1 MPFSGSDA
9 HAKIETANNSLIFTE
24 YAPGH
29 PSRKTNDFP
38 HTFGAE
44 KTGQK
49 TAENRLISSKKQIS
63 PFPERRP
70 LSQTQSNLR
79 ADIPTGSR

>member
-49 TAENRLISSKKQIS
+49 TAENGLISSKKQIS

-70 LSQTQSNLR
+70 LSHTQLNLR

>member
-38 HTFGAE
+38 HTFGTE

-49 TAENRLISSKKQIS
+49 TAEKQ
-63 PFPERRP
+63 
-70 LSQTQSNLR
+70 
-79 ADIPTGSR
+79 ADFVQETD